1 MSDWSHQE
9 EQDYTKKLDLSLF
22 KKLFVHMRRHWRN
35 MGIIALS
42 MAVLAV
48 TDVILPLMTRHAI
61 DHYVTPGLPA
71 GAMWPFALTYLLI
84 IAVQITAIFFFILLA
99 GRVEFRVAYDMRQK
113 GFRKLQELP
122 FSYYDRMPVGY
133 LMSRLTSDTSNLSE
147 AFGWGLVDLIWASFF
162 LVSCTVSM
170 LLLSWQL
177 ALGVLAILPVLALVS
192 VYFQRRILKAQ
203 REVRKINSRVIASFN
218 EGVMGAKTTKSLVR
232 EERNFEE
239 FSELTGSMKKA
250 AIRSAT
256 LSSLFLPLVISISSL
271 ATAYVLGS
279 GASRVLSGALSLGT
293 VTAFVS
299 YSVQFFN
306 PIRDIA
312 ATFSEMQRIQAAA
325 ERVVGLLETEPDI
338 QDSPEV
344 VERYGDNFHPK
355 RENWEDIQGDVRFEN
370 VGFTYKEGEEVLK
383 DFNLHVPAGQ
393 TVAIVGPTGAGKS
406 TLVNLICRFYEPTA
420 GRVLIDGRDYR
431 ERSQLWLQSSIGY
444 VLQEPHLFSGTVL
457 ENIRYARPDA
467 TREEAVA
474 AARLVNADG
483 FIMKMDKGYDTPVGE
498 GGGRLSTGEKQLVS
512 FARAILHDPRIFVLD
527 EATSSV
533 DTETEMAIQH
543 AIEKT
548 LQGRTSFIIAHR
560 LSTIRKADRILLI
573 EDGNVTEEGRHEEL
587 LARRGAYYRLYTNQF
602 REDRATQEL
611 GKPVAQ
617 PQ

>member
-383 DFNLHVPAGQ
+383 GFNLHVPAGQ

>member
-9 EQDYTKKLDLSLF
+9 EKDYTKKLDLSLF

-383 DFNLHVPAGQ
+383 
-393 TVAIVGPTGAGKS
+393 
-406 TLVNLICRFYEPTA
+406 
-420 GRVLIDGRDYR
+420 
-431 ERSQLWLQSSIGY
+431 
-444 VLQEPHLFSGTVL
+444 
-457 ENIRYARPDA
+457 
-467 TREEAVA
+467 
-474 AARLVNADG
+474 
-483 FIMKMDKGYDTPVGE
+483 
-498 GGGRLSTGEKQLVS
+498 
-512 FARAILHDPRIFVLD
+512 
-527 EATSSV
+527 
-533 DTETEMAIQH
+533 
-543 AIEKT
+543 
-548 LQGRTSFIIAHR
+548 
-560 LSTIRKADRILLI
+560 
-573 EDGNVTEEGRHEEL
+573 
-587 LARRGAYYRLYTNQF
+587 
-602 REDRATQEL
+602 
-611 GKPVAQ
+611 
-617 PQ
+617 

>member
-279 GASRVLSGALSLGT
+279 GASRVLTGALSLGT

-474 AARLVNADG
+474 AAKLVNADG